1 MTAPDTATTSGRQPR
16 KRLVLAICCTAVLMA
31 NLDTTALNVAL
42 PSIGRELHASVSSA
56 QWAVAAYT
64 VVLACLL
71 MLFGSI
77 ADRIGRRTVF
87 QAGLVV
93 FGTGSLLCSLAPSPG
108 WLVAFRMVQAVGGA
122 MLNPVAM
129 SIIINVFPRPAER
142 ARAVGAWSGT
152 TGISMAAGP
161 VIGGALVDAIGWR
174 AIFWINV
181 PIALCAFVLTTRF
194 VPQSRAA
201 VARRL
206 DPVGQLLV
214 IGLLGP
220 LVFAIIEGP
229 HRGWGSP
236 VTIGCL
242 LLSLVCVVGLLSYEP
257 RRTDPLI
264 EVRAFASPPF
274 AGAVV
279 IAICA
284 YIAMGGFLFLNT
296 YFLQGVRNDR
306 PLVAGLELLPMAAA
320 MLVAGPLWGRST
332 AERGDRLTLTVGGA
346 LTTFAAVLLT
356 FTFDGGNQVLLLFG
370 YAVFGLGIGY
380 LNTPI
385 TTIVTSGLPRS
396 EAGVAASIAT
406 TSRQIGQSLGVA
418 IIGSILAATPG
429 ALDSVA
435 AFHTPAR
442 ICWSVLTGAA
452 LTALLVARV
461 APARSASPR
470 TTSRRR
476 PKTTAPQ

>member
-1 MTAPDTATTSGRQPR
+1 M
-16 KRLVLAICCTAVLMA
+16 LAICCTAVLMA

-56 QWAVAAYT
+56 QWTVAAYT

-71 MLFGSI
+71 MLFGSV

-87 QAGLVV
+87 QAGLLV

-129 SIIINVFPRPAER
+129 SIIINVFPAPAER

-181 PIALCAFVLTTRF
+181 PIALCAFVLTMRF

-229 HRGWGSP
+229 HRGWDSP

-242 LLSLVCVVGLLSYEP
+242 LLSLVCLLGLLSYEP
-257 RRTDPLI
+257 RRADPLI
-264 EVRAFASPPF
+264 EVRAFAAPPF
-274 AGAVV
+274 TGAVV

-296 YFLQGVRNDR
+296 FFLQGVRNDR

-320 MLVAGPLWGRST
+320 PPS
-332 AERGDRLTLTVGGA
+332 GG
-346 LTTFAAVLLT
+346 
-356 FTFDGGNQVLLLFG
+356 
-370 YAVFGLGIGY
+370 I
-380 LNTPI
+380 
-385 TTIVTSGLPRS
+385 
-396 EAGVAASIAT
+396 
-406 TSRQIGQSLGVA
+406 
-418 IIGSILAATPG
+418 
-429 ALDSVA
+429 
-435 AFHTPAR
+435 
-442 ICWSVLTGAA
+442 
-452 LTALLVARV
+452 
-461 APARSASPR
+461 ASPSPSAVR
-470 TTSRRR
+470 
-476 PKTTAPQ
+476 